1 MAGLKMCTLKLDFR
15 SFGKL
20 HIPDENLIW
29 IFVQLQTFSSRCLM
43 SDILPVERNC
53 DATEIEGFVVR
64 CDFAAMRTRL
74 TEIRMVFKD
83 VDPCFS
89 CVDDVSRR

>member
-1 MAGLKMCTLKLDFR
+1 
-15 SFGKL
+15 
-20 HIPDENLIW
+20 
-29 IFVQLQTFSSRCLM
+29 M

-64 CDFAAMRTRL
+64 CDFAAMQTRL
-74 TEIRMVFKD
+74 TEIMMVFKD